1 MAKMNFTG
9 VDPFGR
15 PLGFTESLDT
25 FQEASYVKSSADDIF
40 KDEELT
46 IDTPVK
52 GDPEPADTPC
62 PDPALPAP
70 PPCHR
75 YEQYFIEGDKCPQYR
90 LVLEEGCQEEA
101 DTAEPKDQGTKFP
114 DWASLSCDQILAE
127 VNAIKEY
134 LMAARLTEAAYMQY
148 QQQLDIANALIQKKC
163 TKDMEP
169 TYTMLNWKSIP
180 CDMIPSAI
188 NDLKYMVAQG
198 GVSDVD
204 LEMMKKD
211 AMIGEDFYKT
221 NCAATDGGGLVTVD
235 DLLNGGGIIPP
246 KDVVFTPPV
255 DVQPKETQL
264 VAPENV
270 DVVEQGPAKKNYIWL
285 YIAAAATAF
294 YLLTR
299 SK

>member
-40 KDEELT
+40 KGDEILT
-46 IDTPVK
+46 VDTPVK
-52 GDPEPADTPC
+52 GDPETTDTPC

-75 YEQYFIEGDKCPQYR
+75 YEQYFVEGDKCPQYR
-90 LVLEEGCQEEA
+90 LVLEGCQEE
-101 DTAEPKDQGTKFP
+101 TPVEEPTGTKFP
-114 DWASLSCDQILAE
+114 DWPSLSCFDLVAE
-127 VNAIKEY
+127 VEAIKEY
-134 LMAARLTEAAYMQY
+134 MMAARLTEAAYMEY

-169 TYTMLNWKSIP
+169 TYTMLNWKTIP

-188 NDLKYMVAQG
+188 NDLKYMIAQG

-204 LEMMKKD
+204 LDMMTKD
-211 AMIGEDFYKT
+211 ALIGEDFYKN
-221 NCAATDGGGLVTVD
+221 NCALTDGGGLVTVD
-235 DLLNGGGIIPP
+235 DLFNGGGGGLPTP
-246 KDVVFTPPV
+246 KDTAV
-255 DVQPKETQL
+255 DVTPIPTPKETGL

-270 DVVEQGPAKKNYIWL
+270 DVIEQGPAKKNYMWL

-294 YLLTR
+294 YLLIR